1 MSKKAAAYS
10 TTLVDAAAMGLTY
23 VGTDGAHIGGIP
35 AHSLSPAEVALL
47 SAEQVDACLK
57 SHLYEVM
64 NYES

>member
-1 MSKKAAAYS
+1 MSKKAES
-10 TTLVDAAAMGLTY
+10 PTSPVDAIALGLTY
-23 VGTDGAHIGGIP
+23 TGQDGAHVSGIP
-35 AHSLSPAEVALL
+35 ARSLEPAEVALL